1 MKANLHPSSV
11 GVLMLLFSLTASSYA
26 RDLRI
31 TIPKHT
37 EATPVQKLNR
47 EGVKAVKKNE
57 IGKAEKLFYKAYLL
71 DPDDP
76 FTLNNLGYLSELQ
89 GKVERAQKYY
99 QLAAREDSETVIA
112 ESSVPQLEG
121 HDLTGLTRAY
131 ASQDLEVNRGN
142 IEAMS
147 FFQQA
152 RPEEAEA
159 VLKRMLTIDPKNPFT
174 LNNLGLAMEAQ
185 GNLDDAVQYY
195 TQAASL
201 HSDQSVV
208 VALDPHVRGR
218 TISEVAES
226 NAIALHDRM
235 AREGTVNARVARLS
249 VQGVTA
255 VNHNDAA
262 KARDYFSQAYGLD
275 PRNAF
280 ALNNMGYVSEMN
292 GDQETANDFYS
303 AAAEA
308 PSAAERVAL
317 ASREQA
323 HGAPL
328 ARVAS
333 GNDQLTQANL
343 LALQEA
349 RRRQA
354 APIQLRRR
362 DNTPVTEPAPS
373 SAQPGTPQ
381 LQPRPPVDN
390 APVDN
395 APVVPRV
402 PQR

>member
-1 MKANLHPSSV
+1 MRPNLNPSSI
-11 GVLMLLFSLTASSYA
+11 GVLMLLLWATVPSQA

-47 EGVKAVKKNE
+47 EGVKAVKKNDVA
-57 IGKAEKLFYKAYLL
+57 KAEKLFYKAYLI

-99 QLAAREDSETVIA
+99 QLASREDSETVIA

-121 HDLTGLTRAY
+121 HVLTGLTRAY
-131 ASQDLEVNRGN
+131 ASLDLEVNRGN

-147 FFQQA
+147 FFQQR
-152 RPEEAEA
+152 RPEEADA
-159 VLKRMLTIDPKNPFT
+159 VLKRMLALDPKNPFT
-174 LNNLGLAMEAQ
+174 LNNLGLAMEAE
-185 GNLDDAVQYY
+185 GDLDEAVRYY

-201 HSDQSVV
+201 HSDQFVV
-208 VALDPHVRGR
+208 VALDPHVRGK
-218 TISEVAES
+218 TISQVAES
-226 NAIALHDRM
+226 NAIALQDRM

-255 VNHNDAA
+255 LNQNDAG

-275 PRNAF
+275 SRNAF
-280 ALNNMGYVSEMN
+280 ALNNMGYVAEMN
-292 GDQETANDFYS
+292 GDQETANDFYA

-308 PSAAERVAL
+308 PSAAERVSL
-317 ASREQA
+317 ASREGA

-354 APIQLRRR
+354 APIQLKRR
-362 DNTPVTEPAPS
+362 DNTPVTEPSPA
-373 SAQPGTPQ
+373 SAQPSTPES
-381 LQPRPPVDN
+381 QPRPPVDN

-395 APVVPRV
+395 APIVPRT